1 MSEGRSMSKVTKIR
15 IAYPDGQQPTMVIPP
30 EYRPF
35 RFALGRPG
43 DHTCLIVGMNPSA
56 AREEYSD
63 RTVNK
68 VIKTVQELGYDGWI
82 MTNLYPE
89 RATDAK
95 NMDEFDLLLAKENA
109 EQIIALC
116 DQYKI
121 KEVWGAW
128 GDPPHENLIKAKEI
142 LMKRLGMEKIDIFH
156 FGELTK
162 SGNPRHP
169 LYLKIDGEK
178 RYLRY

>member
-1 MSEGRSMSKVTKIR
+1 MLNKLSKVTKI
-15 IAYPDGQQPTMVIPP
+15 IVTYPDGQQPTMVIPP
-30 EYRPF
+30 DYQPY

-43 DHTCLIVGMNPSA
+43 KHTCLIIGMNPSA

-68 VIKTVQELGYDGWI
+68 VIKTVLGLGYDGWI

-95 NMDEFDLLLAKENA
+95 NMDEFDRRMAAENA
-109 EQIIALC
+109 EQITALC
-116 DQYKI
+116 NQYNI
-121 KEVWGAW
+121 REIWGAW
-128 GDPPHENLIKAKEI
+128 GDPPHDNLTRSKEI
-142 LMKRLGMEKIDIFH
+142 LLTRLRAENIDIFY

-178 RYLRY
+178 RYLKY

>member
-1 MSEGRSMSKVTKIR
+1 MSKVTKI
-15 IAYPDGQQPTMVIPP
+15 IVTYPEGQQPTMVIPADYQP
-30 EYRPF
+30 Y

-43 DHTCLIVGMNPSA
+43 NHSCLIIGMNPSA

-68 VIKTVQELGYDGWI
+68 VIKTVRELGYDGWI

-95 NMDEFDLLLAKENA
+95 NMDEFDRRLAEENA
-109 EQIIALC
+109 EQIVALC
-116 DQYKI
+116 NKYNI

-128 GDPPHENLIKAKEI
+128 GDPPHDNLIK
-142 LMKRLGMEKIDIFH
+142 
-156 FGELTK
+156 
-162 SGNPRHP
+162 S
-169 LYLKIDGEK
+169 
-178 RYLRY
+178 

>member
-1 MSEGRSMSKVTKIR
+1 MSKVTKI
-15 IAYPDGQQPTMVIPP
+15 IVTYPEGQQPTMVIPADYQP
-30 EYRPF
+30 Y

-43 DHTCLIVGMNPSA
+43 NHSCLIIGMNPSA

-68 VIKTVQELGYDGWI
+68 VIKTVRELGYDGWI

-95 NMDEFDLLLAKENA
+95 NMDEFDRLLAEENA
-109 EQIIALC
+109 EQIVALC
-116 DQYKI
+116 NKYNI

-128 GDPPHENLIKAKEI
+128 GDPPHDNLIKSKEI
-142 LMKRLGMEKIDIFH
+142 LLTRLKTEKIKIFH
-156 FGELTK
+156 FGGLTK

-178 RYLRY
+178 RYLKY